1 MRVQI
6 VARHGAN
13 QQSGLE
19 LERAYRVYAGPDQ
32 RGRVLV
38 FDDTTT
44 SFRWVTTA
52 EYREVPDPL
61 DRHNLVRIEQ
71 VPGGYAPICSCVWRW
86 QRGWP
91 DPDEAAHLHG
101 AHQRHMATQRRLLTQ
116 PVPPPLLAWIEQL
129 QAHRRDQEPE
139 R

>member
-1 MRVQI
+1 MRVVI

-19 LERAYRVYAGPDQ
+19 LERAYRVYDGPDQ
-32 RGRVLV
+32 HGRVLV
-38 FDDTTT
+38 FDEVTTG
-44 SFRWVTTA
+44 FRWVTTA

-61 DRHNLVRIEQ
+61 DRHDLVAIDQ
-71 VPGGYAPICSCVWRW
+71 GPGGYAPVCSCVWRW
-86 QRGWP
+86 HRGWP

-101 AHQRHMATQRRLLTQ
+101 VHQRHMASQRRLLTQ

-129 QAHRRDQEPE
+129 RANRRRQEQE